1 MDQHILEEH
10 YSNVEANEIS
20 LSKATT
26 DRLQN
31 MALEQ
36 GVRTLQ
42 CDVCPFK
49 IRKEEKLFM
58 IRRQMDQ
65 HMFEKHYLSFEANKI
80 SLSKETADRLR
91 KIAAK
96 RNRTKP
102 NVAKSKKKE
111 IAGQSSKIFKT
122 YRSTEDILS
131 SNKLFECPH
140 CNLQFINKNHLS
152 RHVNTGCVHKEG
164 IKFGVIR
171 SVEFTYIWLDGE
183 MQQIPISKS
192 IYEAPTEQKV
202 TNVPTVKTQ
211 TIRKLKAIPKLR
223 KLTDDEIVPKIH

>member
-102 NVAKSKKKE
+102 IVAKSKKKE

-152 RHVNTGCVHKEG
+152 RHVNTGCVYKEG
-164 IKFGVIR
+164 IKDWQAI
-171 SVEFTYIWLDGE
+171 DGE
-183 MQQIPISKS
+183 IQQIPISKS

-202 TNVPTVKTQ
+202 TDVPTVKTQ

>member
-102 NVAKSKKKE
+102 IVAKSKKKE
-111 IAGQSSKIFKT
+111 IAGQSSKISKT

-152 RHVNTGCVHKEG
+152 RHVNTGCVYKEG
-164 IKFGVIR
+164 IKDWQAI
-171 SVEFTYIWLDGE
+171 DGE
-183 MQQIPISKS
+183 IQQIPISKS

-202 TNVPTVKTQ
+202 TDVPTVKTQ